1 MEYILNNAL
10 IIGSVLLLLSV
21 VMSKSLSKFGLP
33 ILILFL
39 FIGMI
44 SGSEGIGG
52 IDYENYE
59 LTHSLSLVAICLII
73 FTGGLLTKISDIKPV
88 MKSGVVLS
96 TLGILLTTGMVGVFC
111 HYLFHIDFFE
121 ALLIGAILSST
132 DAAAVFT
139 VLRDKNAQVSK
150 NVKSLLELESGSND
164 PMAYLLVTIF
174 LGLYQADATTTTQ
187 ASSFLLFLVNPLFGI
202 LGGYAF
208 FKIFKLINDKVELD
222 FQGLYPALAL
232 GFLFLTYSL
241 VTSFYGNGFLAVYI
255 FGLRIGNERIIHKHI
270 LTSFFDGISWLFQI
284 GLFIMLGLLVFPS
297 RLYEIAPSGSMLA
310 LFCIIIARPTIV
322 FICLM
327 FSKFDFKEKLLI
339 SWAGLKGATPIVF
352 ASLVATNVGKESLF
366 IFDLVFF
373 TVLISALVQG
383 STVKLLAKKLNLLI
397 ESIFDPDF
405 PIDLEVIEKT
415 KNGIR
420 EIKIEDS
427 DFAVEKRVVD
437 LGLPKGTV
445 ILFIKR
451 NGGFIIPDG
460 STSFKS
466 QDKILIVTSEK
477 EDLENSLTHFRVDK
491 TEDEPEIISMA

>member
-1 MEYILNNAL
+1 MEYILNNSL
-10 IIGSVLLLLSV
+10 LIGSILLLLSV

-33 ILILFL
+33 ILVLFL

-73 FTGGLLTKISDIKPV
+73 FTGGLLTKISDVKPV
-88 MKSGVVLS
+88 MTSGIVLS
-96 TLGILLTTGMVGVFC
+96 TLGIFLTTGLVGIFC
-111 HYLFHIDFFE
+111 HYLFHIHLFE
-121 ALLIGAILSST
+121 SLLIGAILSST

-164 PMAYLLVTIF
+164 PMAYLLVTVF
-174 LGLYQADATTTTQ
+174 LGLYQADIGN
-187 ASSFLLFLVNPLFGI
+187 SESVSFIYFLLNPLFGI

-222 FQGLYPALAL
+222 FEGLYPALAL

-241 VTSFYGNGFLAVYI
+241 VTSFNGNGFLAVYI

-297 RLYEIAPSGSMLA
+297 RLFEIAPSGAMLG
-310 LFCIIIARPTIV
+310 LFCVIVARPAIV

-327 FSKFDFKEKLLI
+327 FSRFDYREKLLI

-352 ASLVATNVGKESLF
+352 ASLVATTVGKESLF

-373 TVLISALVQG
+373 TVIISALVQG
-383 STVKLLAKKLNLLI
+383 STVKMLAKKLNLLI
-397 ESIFDPDF
+397 ESVFDPDF

-420 EIKIEDS
+420 EIKVEDV

-460 STSFKS
+460 STSFKT

-477 EDLENSLTHFRVDK
+477 DDLENSIEHFKVDK
-491 TEDEPEIISMA
+491 TAPENPEVTAS

>member
-33 ILILFL
+33 ILVLFL

-88 MKSGVVLS
+88 MKSGIVLS
-96 TLGILLTTGMVGVFC
+96 TLGIFLTTGMIGVFC
-111 HYLFHIDFFE
+111 HYLFHINFFE
-121 ALLIGAILSST
+121 SLLIGAILSST

-164 PMAYLLVTIF
+164 PMAYLLVTVF
-174 LGLYQADATTTTQ
+174 LGLYQADT
-187 ASSFLLFLVNPLFGI
+187 SSSQMHSLLIFFLNPVLGI

-255 FGLRIGNERIIHKHI
+255 FGLKIGNERIIHKHI

-284 GLFIMLGLLVFPS
+284 GLFIMLGLLALPS
-297 RLYEIAPSGSMLA
+297 RLYEIAPSGSLVA
-310 LFCIIIARPTIV
+310 LFSIIIARPTIV

-327 FSKFDFKEKLLI
+327 FSRFDYKEKLLI

-366 IFDLVFF
+366 IFDIVFF

-383 STVKLLAKKLNLLI
+383 STVKILAKKLNLLI

-415 KNGIR
+415 KNGIK
-420 EIKIEDS
+420 EIKIEDL

-460 STSFKS
+460 STTFKS

-477 EDLENSLTHFRVDK
+477 EELENSLTHFRVDR
-491 TEDEPEIISMA
+491 TEIETEVIPAV

>member
-1 MEYILNNAL
+1 VEVVLNNTL
-10 IIGSVLLLLSV
+10 LIGSILLLLSV

-33 ILILFL
+33 ILVLFL
-39 FIGMI
+39 FVGMI

-73 FTGGLLTKISDIKPV
+73 FTGGLLTKISDIRPV

-96 TLGILLTTGMVGVFC
+96 TLGILLTTGMIGVFC
-111 HYLFHIDFFE
+111 HYLFHINLFE
-121 ALLIGAILSST
+121 SFLIGAILSST

-139 VLRDKNAQVSK
+139 VLRDRNAQVPK
-150 NVKSLLELESGSND
+150 RVKSLLELESGSND

-174 LGLYQADATTTTQ
+174 LGLYQADIETSQ
-187 ASSFLLFLVNPLFGI
+187 MNSLISFIVNPLFGI
-202 LGGYAF
+202 IGGYAF

-232 GFLFLTYSL
+232 GFLFLNYSL
-241 VTSFYGNGFLAVYI
+241 VTSFHGNGFLAVYI
-255 FGLRIGNERIIHKHI
+255 FGLKVGNERIIHKQI

-284 GLFIMLGLLVFPS
+284 GLFILLGLLVFPS
-297 RLYEIAPSGSMLA
+297 RLLEIASSGAMLA
-310 LFCIIIARPTIV
+310 VFSIIIARPAIV

-327 FSKFDFKEKLLI
+327 FSRFDYREKLLI

-352 ASLVATNVGKESLF
+352 ASLVAMNVGKEANF

-373 TVLISALVQG
+373 TVIISALVQG

-397 ESIFDPDF
+397 ESIIDPDF

-420 EIKIEDS
+420 EFMIEDT

-451 NGGFIIPDG
+451 SGGFIIPDG
-460 STSFKS
+460 STSFKAK
-466 QDKILIVTSEK
+466 DKILMVTSEK
-477 EDLENSLTHFRVDK
+477 DELESSMTHFKFDK
-491 TEDEPEIISMA
+491 TAPESIEITAS

>member
-1 MEYILNNAL
+1 
-10 IIGSVLLLLSV
+10 
-21 VMSKSLSKFGLP
+21 MSKSLSKFGLP

-88 MKSGVVLS
+88 MKSGVALS
-96 TLGILLTTGMVGVFC
+96 TLGILLTTGMVGIFC
-111 HYLFHIDFFE
+111 HYLFHINLFE
-121 ALLIGAILSST
+121 SFLIGAILSST

-164 PMAYLLVTIF
+164 PMAYLLVSVF
-174 LGLYQADATTTTQ
+174 LGLYQADIEVNQ
-187 ASSFLLFLVNPLFGI
+187 MKSFILFILNPLFGI
-202 LGGYAF
+202 IGGYAF

-241 VTSFYGNGFLAVYI
+241 VTSFHGNGFLAVYI
-255 FGLRIGNERIIHKHI
+255 FGLRVGNERIIHKHI

-284 GLFIMLGLLVFPS
+284 GLFILLGLLVFPS

-310 LFCIIIARPTIV
+310 LFCILVARPAIV

-327 FSKFDFKEKLLI
+327 FSKFDYKEKLLI

-352 ASLVATNVGKESLF
+352 ASFVATNVGKESLF

-373 TVLISALVQG
+373 TVLLSALVQG
-383 STVKLLAKKLNLLI
+383 STVKLMAKKLNLLI

-415 KNGIR
+415 KNGIK
-420 EIKIEDS
+420 EIKIEETDY
-427 DFAVEKRVVD
+427 AVDKRVVD

-451 NGGFIIPDG
+451 SGGFIIPDG

-477 EDLENSLTHFRVDK
+477 DELESSILHFREDK
-491 TEDEPEIISMA
+491 TEEEEDLIIAAT

>member
-1 MEYILNNAL
+1 M
-10 IIGSVLLLLSV
+10 
-21 VMSKSLSKFGLP
+21 MSKSLSKFGLP
-33 ILILFL
+33 ILVLFL
-39 FIGMI
+39 FVGMI

-73 FTGGLLTKISDIKPV
+73 FTGGLLTKISDIRPV

-96 TLGILLTTGMVGVFC
+96 TLGILLTTGMIGVFC
-111 HYLFHIDFFE
+111 HYLFHINLFE
-121 ALLIGAILSST
+121 SFLIGAILSST

-139 VLRDKNAQVSK
+139 VLRDRNAQVPK
-150 NVKSLLELESGSND
+150 RVKSLLELESGSND

-174 LGLYQADATTTTQ
+174 LGLYQADIETSQ
-187 ASSFLLFLVNPLFGI
+187 MNSLISFIVNPLFGI
-202 LGGYAF
+202 IGGYAF

-232 GFLFLTYSL
+232 GFLFLNYSL
-241 VTSFYGNGFLAVYI
+241 VTSFHGNGFLAVYI
-255 FGLRIGNERIIHKHI
+255 FGLKVGNERIIHKQI

-284 GLFIMLGLLVFPS
+284 GLFILLGLLVFPS
-297 RLYEIAPSGSMLA
+297 RLLEIASSGAMLA
-310 LFCIIIARPTIV
+310 VFSIIIARPAIV

-327 FSKFDFKEKLLI
+327 FSRFDYREKLLI

-352 ASLVATNVGKESLF
+352 ASLVAMNVGKEANF

-373 TVLISALVQG
+373 TVIISALVQG

-397 ESIFDPDF
+397 ESIIDPDF

-420 EIKIEDS
+420 EFMIEDT

-451 NGGFIIPDG
+451 SGGFIIPDG
-460 STSFKS
+460 STSFKAK
-466 QDKILIVTSEK
+466 DKILMVTSEK
-477 EDLENSLTHFRVDK
+477 DELESSMTHFKFDK
-491 TEDEPEIISMA
+491 TAPESIEITAS

>member
-1 MEYILNNAL
+1 MEVVLNNTL
-10 IIGSVLLLLSV
+10 LIGSILLLLSV

-33 ILILFL
+33 ILVLFL
-39 FIGMI
+39 FVGMI

-73 FTGGLLTKISDIKPV
+73 FTGGLLTKISDIRPV

-96 TLGILLTTGMVGVFC
+96 TLGILLTTGMIGVFC
-111 HYLFHIDFFE
+111 HYLFHINLFE
-121 ALLIGAILSST
+121 SFLIGAILSST

-139 VLRDKNAQVSK
+139 VLRDRNAQVPK
-150 NVKSLLELESGSND
+150 RVKSLLELESGSND

-174 LGLYQADATTTTQ
+174 LGLYQADIETSQ
-187 ASSFLLFLVNPLFGI
+187 MNSLISFIVNPLFGI
-202 LGGYAF
+202 IGGYAF

-232 GFLFLTYSL
+232 GFLFLNYSL
-241 VTSFYGNGFLAVYI
+241 VTSFHGNGFLAVYI
-255 FGLRIGNERIIHKHI
+255 FGLKVGNERIIHKQI

-284 GLFIMLGLLVFPS
+284 GLFILLGLLVFPS
-297 RLYEIAPSGSMLA
+297 RLLEIASSGAMLA
-310 LFCIIIARPTIV
+310 VFSIIIARPAIV

-327 FSKFDFKEKLLI
+327 FSRFDYREKLLI

-352 ASLVATNVGKESLF
+352 ASLVAMNVGKEANF

-373 TVLISALVQG
+373 TVIISALVQG

-397 ESIFDPDF
+397 ESIIDPDF

-420 EIKIEDS
+420 EFMIEDT

-451 NGGFIIPDG
+451 SGGFIIPDG
-460 STSFKS
+460 STSFKAK
-466 QDKILIVTSEK
+466 DKILMVTSEK
-477 EDLENSLTHFRVDK
+477 DELESSMTHFKFDK
-491 TEDEPEIISMA
+491 TAPESIEITAS